1 MTRRTRTRLAA
12 AAVAPL
18 LALSLVA
25 CGDDADDAD
34 DRDDAAATSAPATSA
49 PATSGAPATSETPA
63 TSDAP
68 ASGSAAPSAGG
79 DVLLTASATAAGAVP
94 DGTVLSVDR
103 RDTGDWEVSL
113 VTPDGTEQDVAVSA
127 DGATVTSGPVE
138 DTDHGDDAGE
148 AERDRDERLRLLD
161 APVDLEAAVAASAG
175 SAGSGELSSAELD
188 EDNGVATWEVQ
199 YGEDTPDELTVEVDA
214 TTGEVLRT
222 ERDD

>member
-25 CGDDADDAD
+25 CGDDGDDAD

-49 PATSGAPATSETPA
+49 PATSEAPA

-68 ASGSAAPSAGG
+68 ASGSAAPGAGE
-79 DVLLTASATAAGAVP
+79 VLLTAAATAANALP

-127 DGATVTSGPVE
+127 DGATVTAGPVE
-138 DTDHGDDAGE
+138 DTDDGDDAGE
-148 AERDRDERLRLLD
+148 AERDRDERLRLLE
-161 APVDLEAAVAASAG
+161 APVDLEAAVAAAAG
-175 SAGSGELSSAELD
+175 SAGGGELSSAELD

-199 YGEDTPDELTVEVDA
+199 YGEDTADELTVEVDA
-214 TTGEVLRT
+214 STGEVLRT

>member
-34 DRDDAAATSAPATSA
+34 DRDDAAATSAPATS
-49 PATSGAPATSETPA
+49 GAPATSEAPA

-79 DVLLTASATAAGAVP
+79 DVLLTAAATAAGAVP

-138 DTDHGDDAGE
+138 DTDDGDDAGE

-161 APVDLEAAVAASAG
+161 APVDLEAAVAAAAG
-175 SAGSGELSSAELD
+175 SAGAGELSSAELD